1 MTSVYWVAAMLALV
15 SLIYGGAALAYYF
28 SLRPGMAV
36 AFMGYVIANAGLIWD
51 VFHSAPK

>member
-1 MTSVYWVAAMLALV
+1 MPPVYWLPPILVLV

>member
-1 MTSVYWVAAMLALV
+1 MTPVYWVAAMLVLV

-36 AFMGYVIANAGLIWD
+36 AFVGYVIANAGLIWD